1 MRRVIVAGLA
11 LWSTAIA
18 LPSPNGS
25 PADVDSKPDA
35 EPQPDPT
42 LTDPL
47 WLNYGLNASAEY
59 KYFHEPGRD
68 DILGHYD
75 SRYFKEPVS
84 DSERAE
90 TLTNMI
96 RAYLNFFNENELET
110 WIAHGTLL
118 GWWWNG
124 KILPWDWDMDTQVPD
139 TTLAYLADHFNHT
152 IVEYTTP
159 DSPIIRQYLLDINP
173 WSRQRER
180 GKGHN
185 IIDARWIDIHNGL
198 YIDITGLSRLELEH
212 HPDIWQCKNFH
223 KYRLIDLYPMRRTY
237 FEGVP
242 AKVPFAYDQVLREEY
257 SDKALTETEFHK

>member
-124 KILPWDWDMDTQVPD
+124 KVCLFPT
-139 TTLAYLADHFNHT
+139 
-152 IVEYTTP
+152 
-159 DSPIIRQYLLDINP
+159 SG
-173 WSRQRER
+173 S
-180 GKGHN
+180 
-185 IIDARWIDIHNGL
+185 
-198 YIDITGLSRLELEH
+198 
-212 HPDIWQCKNFH
+212 
-223 KYRLIDLYPMRRTY
+223 
-237 FEGVP
+237 
-242 AKVPFAYDQVLREEY
+242 
-257 SDKALTETEFHK
+257 